1 MSTQSTDF
9 EDLNKPHQETLLVVE
24 DEDLARKNLIH
35 ILTREGYDVIGV
47 ESGEKAIAL
56 LKQRPF
62 DLVITDFKMGR
73 VDGLL
78 VLEKCKALQPMVEV
92 IIITGYATVDLAV
105 KSMKDGAFYYIA
117 KPYKIEQV
125 RKVVSEALI
134 KRRLQLENQRL
145 REELQRNRPMPALIG
160 KSQAMEKIRE
170 TIRQVAPS
178 DTNIL
183 ILGESGTG
191 KEVVAKAIHLLS
203 NRQSKRFVA
212 FNCGSFTEELMAN
225 ELFGHEKGAFTGADR
240 EHAGLFE
247 VANGGTVFLDEIGDM
262 PLTMQIKLLRVMQER
277 ELLRVGGVN
286 PVEVNVRFLA
296 ATHRDLHEDAR
307 TGQFRQDLYYRL
319 NVITI
324 HIPPLTER
332 REDIPLLAQRF
343 LARIAGEMQ
352 KEIHTMDADVMDLLD
367 QYSWPG
373 NVRELENVI
382 ERAVALATT
391 STIGVAELPDHIRN
405 LTIETYR
412 RSGDTIPTLEEQE
425 KHYIEWVLKK
435 TDGNKTRAAKIMGI
449 DRVSLWRKLKRYGYN
464 DN

>member
-1 MSTQSTDF
+1 MPTQSTDF
-9 EDLNKPHQETLLVVE
+9 EDVNKPHKETLLVVE
-24 DEDLARKNLIH
+24 DEDLARKNLMH
-35 ILTREGYDVIGV
+35 ILTREGYDVIGAQ
-47 ESGEKAIAL
+47 SGEKAVAL

-62 DLVITDFKMGR
+62 NLVITDFKMGR
-73 VDGLL
+73 VDGLQ
-78 VLEKCKALQPMVEV
+78 VLEKCKALQPLVEV

-117 KPYKIEQV
+117 KPYKIDQV
-125 RKVVSEALI
+125 RKIVSEALI
-134 KRRLQLENQRL
+134 KRRLRLENQRL

-203 NRQSKRFVA
+203 NRRSKRFVA

-240 EHAGLFE
+240 EHAGLLE
-247 VANGGTVFLDEIGDM
+247 VADGGTVFLDEIGDM
-262 PLTMQIKLLRVMQER
+262 PLSMQIKLLRVIQER

-307 TGQFRQDLYYRL
+307 SGKFRQDLYYRL

-324 HIPPLTER
+324 HIPPLTQR

-343 LARIAGEMQ
+343 LARISEEMQ
-352 KEIHTMDADVMDLLD
+352 KEIHTMDADVLDLLD

-373 NVRELENVI
+373 NVRELENVV

-391 STIGVAELPDHIRN
+391 STIGVAQLPDHIRN
-405 LTIETYR
+405 LTIEAYR

-435 TDGNKTRAAKIMGI
+435 TDGNKTQAAKIMGI
-449 DRVSLWRKLKRYGYN
+449 DRVSLWRKLKRYGWN
-464 DN
+464 EN